1 MFTSAL
7 GVAAHRGAKIRMEC
21 LMPLVFFI
29 ARNVDM
35 KVP

>member
-1 MFTSAL
+1 MRTSAL
-7 GVAAHRGAKIRMEC
+7 LVAVHRGAKTQMEC